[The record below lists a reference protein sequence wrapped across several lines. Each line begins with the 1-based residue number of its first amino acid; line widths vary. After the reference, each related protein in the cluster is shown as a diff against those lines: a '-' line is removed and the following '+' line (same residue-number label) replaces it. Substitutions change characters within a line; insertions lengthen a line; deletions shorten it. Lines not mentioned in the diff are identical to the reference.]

1 MNTTPERPFSSPE
14 EEIQWLRKQLETK
27 SNLGEKES
35 RPSHE
40 IIKETL
46 KEAGDIPSHALGS
59 YALTDD
65 DVTQKRTDLDDEE
78 HHDQISG
85 LMAIASEKGILSA
98 LKVARALNNPHL
110 LDDFHDRLIAELLF
124 YDRQNQ

>member
-1 MNTTPERPFSSPE
+1 MNSTPERPFSSPE
-14 EEIQWLRKQLETK
+14 EEIRWLREQLETK
-27 SNLGEKES
+27 TSPDQKES
-35 RPSHE
+35 RPSRE

-65 DVTQKRTDLDDEE
+65 DVTKKRTDLDNEE
-78 HHDQISG
+78 HHDQIEE

-124 YDRQNQ
+124 YDQQNQ